1 LKNPDRIFPDQIDF
15 ARWVSGGENIILLP
29 VLELEDDKEK
39 VKYEE
44 DQQEL

>member
-1 LKNPDRIFPDQIDF
+1 LQNPDRIFPDRIYF
-15 ARWVSGGENIILLP
+15 ARWVPDGENILLFLT
-29 VLELEDDKEK
+29 LELEDDKEK

>member
-1 LKNPDRIFPDQIDF
+1 LQNPDRIFPDRIDF
-15 ARWVSGGENIILLP
+15 ARWVSGGEDIILLP

-44 DQQEL
+44 NQQEL